1 MHALRIYDYAA
12 AGGYSISEIMKIDGI
27 TSGGGGE
34 GGGRGGGR
42 GTGVSG
48 DIPLGLYYKQIPCS
62 KPTLFEAANAHVI
75 DDFLFTDL
83 FSLLSKTTTRKN
95 QKSYQLK
102 KTIKRQ

>member
-1 MHALRIYDYAA
+1 MNALRIYDYAA

-27 TSGGGGE
+27 TSVGGGYN
-34 GGGRGGGR
+34 
-42 GTGVSG
+42 GVSG

-83 FSLLSKTTTRKN
+83 FNLLSKTTTRKN

>member
-1 MHALRIYDYAA
+1 MNALRIYDYAA

-27 TSGGGGE
+27 TSVGGGG
-34 GGGRGGGR
+34 GGYN
-42 GTGVSG
+42 GVSG

-75 DDFLFTDL
+75 DDFLFSDL

-95 QKSYQLK
+95 SKSYQFK

>member
-1 MHALRIYDYAA
+1 MNALRIYDYAA

-27 TSGGGGE
+27 TSGGGGYN
-34 GGGRGGGR
+34 
-42 GTGVSG
+42 GVSG

-75 DDFLFTDL
+75 DDFLFSDL
-83 FSLLSKTTTRKN
+83 FSILSKTTTRKN
-95 QKSYQLK
+95 NKSYQLK

>member
-1 MHALRIYDYAA
+1 MNALRIYDYAA

-27 TSGGGGE
+27 TGGGG
-34 GGGRGGGR
+34 GGGRVN
-42 GTGVSG
+42 GVSG

-83 FSLLSKTTTRKN
+83 FNLLSKTTTRKN

>member
-1 MHALRIYDYAA
+1 MNALRIYDYAA

-27 TSGGGGE
+27 TGGGGGE
-34 GGGRGGGR
+34 GRVN
-42 GTGVSG
+42 GVSG

-83 FSLLSKTTTRKN
+83 FNLLSKTTTRKN

>member
-1 MHALRIYDYAA
+1 MNALRIYDYAA

-27 TSGGGGE
+27 TSGGGG
-34 GGGRGGGR
+34 GCRGS
-42 GTGVSG
+42 GVSG

-62 KPTLFEAANAHVI
+62 IPTLFEAANAHVI
-75 DDFLFTDL
+75 DDFLFSDL

-95 QKSYQLK
+95 NKSYQFK